1 MTTIDY
7 FEIKDLNADPNN
19 VRTHSSKNI
28 EAIKE
33 SLRKFGQVKP
43 IVINSD
49 HFVVAGNGTL
59 QAAKELGW
67 TQIATVEIP
76 ADWDSA
82 KIKAFAIADNRSAEL
97 ANWDLPQLA
106 DQLDELKEYGFQLQ
120 DIGFTKQDLETM
132 IRLEEAKQK
141 GKTDPYEEWVGMPEY
156 DQENLQAAFKV
167 TVNFKSEQEAKD
179 FFLLIDRP
187 KKASMWWPVD
197 EVIES
202 NRHDLLINEG

>member
-1 MTTIDY
+1 MTTINY
-7 FEIKDLNADPNN
+7 FQIKDLNTDPNN

-49 HFVVAGNGTL
+49 HIVVAGNGTL

-67 TQIATVEIP
+67 TQIQTVEIP
-76 ADWDSA
+76 SDWDSA
-82 KIKAFAIADNRSAEL
+82 KIKAYAIADNRSGEL
-97 ANWDLPQLA
+97 ANWDLPQLT
-106 DQLDELKEYGFQLQ
+106 DQLEELKEYGFQLQ
-120 DIGFTKQDLETM
+120 EIGFTKQDLETM
-132 IRLEEAKQK
+132 TRLEEAKQK

-167 TVNFKSEQEAKD
+167 TVNFKSEQDAKD